1 MTSHKLILCTCLQKH
16 LTAELNQRLAN
27 KTYLEGTL
35 YGIFKQVN
43 ITYVRTCPSLRSF
56 HLLSF
61 FSSSIPLFPTSLLPE
76 LNAGL
81 VGLGL
86 TYTVSLA
93 GMFQYCV
100 RQSAEVENIV
110 RDGMC
115 K

>member
-1 MTSHKLILCTCLQKH
+1 MKIK
-16 LTAELNQRLAN
+16 ELVPPSSPFIPC
-27 KTYLEGTL
+27 
-35 YGIFKQVN
+35 IFS
-43 ITYVRTCPSLRSF
+43 PSLSLPPPPYLP
-56 HLLSF
+56 H
-61 FSSSIPLFPTSLLPE
+61 PTPLLPE
-76 LNAGL
+76 LNVGL

-86 TYTVSLA
+86 TYTVSLT